1 MTSEDPPALL
11 WGVERLTCPSR
22 CGRHRYPTGMD
33 PVSTTA
39 AARARATDPHQRWP
53 AVTLPR
59 PAEPRSRV
67 CHSTRATRG
76 RGSLVYDDGVA
87 DEMRIVT
94 DIDAEPEPL
103 RSRLRE
109 LVRRGAAEL
118 DELEEEA
125 ERLLTTAER

>member
-1 MTSEDPPALL
+1 
-11 WGVERLTCPSR
+11 
-22 CGRHRYPTGMD
+22 
-33 PVSTTA
+33 
-39 AARARATDPHQRWP
+39 
-53 AVTLPR
+53 
-59 PAEPRSRV
+59 
-67 CHSTRATRG
+67 
-76 RGSLVYDDGVA
+76 VYDDGVA